1 MARVAFSERPSTLKV
16 LGIGFIALMLFFVW
30 LTYAFFNKTFVK
42 TDDVTVLTSNA
53 GLNLP
58 KNADVKLRGMIVG
71 EVKDIAPSDGGT
83 GVKITVG
90 MKPDLIAKV
99 PEGVTARIVPKTL
112 FGEKYIAL
120 IAPKGSSTGEHLRA
134 GDTIQRAVVPIE
146 VEDLLNDL
154 YPLLKAVDPEELSY
168 TLSAVSSA
176 LDGRGEKLGRTL
188 VQANDYLE
196 AINPDVPQLV
206 NDVVKL
212 GDVSDQY
219 ADEMPRIARTLNNT
233 VFTGNTIVAKRA
245 QLASFFDEGTRLAD
259 TLTTFTRTNG
269 DNLVKLADN
278 NAEILEIGAQYSS
291 TFPCF
296 LGAMAN
302 VIPRLDSVFR
312 NQTVHIN
319 LRTLA
324 EQPNGYQANEN
335 ASIPPQAQIDA
346 LPEADPT
353 NKSTRRGSANRLSDG
368 GKGQV
373 TLPVGLGAVC
383 DQLDAYAKG
392 KDPLNGH
399 IYPGPNP
406 SVYKLVGLKSSHNDK
421 FGTDE
426 DFAQKRAAVDS
437 GLASSGYFSPSL
449 AATDSPSQRKLLKAL
464 VANQAGVA
472 SNDVPDAA
480 AIMMSPVLRGSAV
493 SEK

>member
-1 MARVAFSERPSTLKV
+1 MARVALSERPSTLKV

-71 EVKDIAPSDGGT
+71 SVKEIEPSKNGT
-83 GVKITVG
+83 GVTITVG
-90 MKPDLIAKV
+90 LKPDVIDRV
-99 PEGVTARIVPKTL
+99 PEDVTARIVPKTL

-120 IAPKGSSTGEHLRA
+120 IAPKNPSSEHLRA

-146 VEDLLNDL
+146 VENLLNDL

-176 LDGRGEKLGRTL
+176 LEGRGEKLGRTL

-206 NDVVKL
+206 DDVVKL

-269 DNLVKLADN
+269 DNLVKLAAN
-278 NAEILEIGAQYSS
+278 GSEILEVGAQYSS

-312 NQTVHIN
+312 NQTVHID

-324 EQPNGYQANEN
+324 EQPTAYQPNEN
-335 ASIPPQAQIDA
+335 ASVPPQAEIDA
-346 LPEADPT
+346 LPEADPK
-353 NKSTRRGSANRLSDG
+353 NKTTRRGTANRLSDG
-368 GKGQV
+368 AKGQV

-383 DQLDAYAKG
+383 DQLDTYAKG
-392 KDPLNGH
+392 KDPLNGY

-421 FGTDE
+421 FGTSD

-437 GLASSGYFSPSL
+437 GLASSGYFAPSL
-449 AATDSPSQRKLLKAL
+449 AATDSASQRKVLKSL

-472 SNDVPDAA
+472 SSDVPDAA
-480 AIMMSPVLRGSAV
+480 AIMMSPVLRGAAV
-493 SEK
+493 TQK

>member
-30 LTYAFFNKTFVK
+30 LTYAFFNKTFVS

-53 GLNLP
+53 GQNLP

-71 EVKDIAPSDGGT
+71 SVKEIEPSKSGT
-83 GVKITVG
+83 GVEITVG
-90 MKPDLIAKV
+90 LKPDLIDRV
-99 PEGVTARIVPKTL
+99 PEDVTARIVPKTL

-120 IAPKGSSTGEHLRA
+120 IAPKNPSSEHLRA

-176 LDGRGEKLGRTL
+176 LEGRGEKLGRTL

-196 AINPDVPQLV
+196 AINPEVPQLV
-206 NDVVKL
+206 DDVIKL

-269 DNLVKLADN
+269 DNLVKLAANGSEVLDVS
-278 NAEILEIGAQYSS
+278 AQYSS
-291 TFPCF
+291 VFPCF
-296 LGAMAN
+296 LGAMAK
-302 VIPRLDSVFR
+302 IMPRLDSVFR

-324 EQPNGYQANEN
+324 EQPSGYSAKER
-335 ASIPPQAQIDA
+335 ASVPPQAEIDA
-346 LPEADPT
+346 LAEADPRNT
-353 NKSTRRGSANRLSDG
+353 ETRRAPANRLSDG
-368 GKGQV
+368 GRGQATV
-373 TLPVGLGAVC
+373 PVGLGAVC
-383 DQLDAYAKG
+383 KQLAAYSRG
-392 KDPLNGH
+392 EDPLDGH

-406 SVYKLVGLKSSHNDK
+406 SVYELVGLKNSHNNK
-421 FGTDE
+421 FGSDD
-426 DFAQKRAAVDS
+426 DFKKERAAVDS
-437 GLASSGYFSPSL
+437 GLASSGYFAPSL
-449 AATDSPSQRKLLKAL
+449 AATDSPSQRKLLKAI
-464 VANQAGVA
+464 VANQADVA

-480 AIMMSPVLRGSAV
+480 AIMLSPVLRGSAV
-493 SEK
+493 TQQ